1 MSKKGVV
8 FIIIGV
14 LCLASAAAL
23 LMFNK
28 VESDNAYS
36 ESVRIA
42 GIMTE
47 QMKSAENEDVEFP
60 TNNPDREMPEIYVEG
75 MGYTGILEIP
85 DLDLMLSVAS
95 EFDYGT
101 LQISPCIYSG
111 SMYTRDLVIAAH
123 NYDMH
128 FGRISSL
135 NFDSKV
141 IFTDTENHIYVTQVV
156 DIETLRPDQVEELTT
171 KTKKN
176 DWDLT
181 LFTCNYSGSERV
193 TLRCKLVKQ

>member
-1 MSKKGVV
+1 
-8 FIIIGV
+8 
-14 LCLASAAAL
+14 
-23 LMFNK
+23 
-28 VESDNAYS
+28 
-36 ESVRIA
+36 
-42 GIMTE
+42 
-47 QMKSAENEDVEFP
+47 
-60 TNNPDREMPEIYVEG
+60 
-75 MGYTGILEIP
+75 
-85 DLDLMLSVAS
+85 
-95 EFDYGT
+95 
-101 LQISPCIYSG
+101 
-111 SMYTRDLVIAAH
+111 MYTRDLVIAAH

-141 IFTDTENHIYVTQVV
+141 IFTDTENHRYVTQVV